1 MKIENQY
8 IIHFKGLKEGIHV
21 FSFSIDRAFFELF
34 EHLDIPD
41 GQLTVTVHMHKKNS
55 FMELGI
61 ALSGKVQ
68 VQCDRCLE
76 YFELPVEFEGQL
88 IIRFSETE
96 KEPLEDIVFLHPE
109 EDRIDLKHY
118 LYESISL
125 SLPIRKVHPDLADG
139 REGCNREMLEKLKE
153 HLIRD

>member
-1 MKIENQY
+1 
-8 IIHFKGLKEGIHV
+8 
-21 FSFSIDRAFFELF
+21 
-34 EHLDIPD
+34 
-41 GQLTVTVHMHKKNS
+41 
-55 FMELGI
+55 MELGI